1 MERRGIIWNELKL
14 VRGQEEQEST
24 INNNM
29 KEGLVQNNSNVLH
42 SSVTMIMPI

>member
-1 MERRGIIWNELKL
+1 MERTGTKWNELKL

-24 INNNM
+24 INNKM